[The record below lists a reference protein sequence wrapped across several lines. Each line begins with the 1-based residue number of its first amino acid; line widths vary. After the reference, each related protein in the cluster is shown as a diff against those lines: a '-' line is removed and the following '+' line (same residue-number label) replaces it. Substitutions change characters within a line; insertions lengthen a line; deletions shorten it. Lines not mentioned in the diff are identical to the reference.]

1 MHADG
6 HVVPLQTWERRNPTR
21 HDGLW
26 SWGRVWRGSWAQRVP
41 LRAPEAA
48 PASLWANALQWWA
61 TGGCAAPKPVDRA
74 ALVVLQPLAGV
85 VREQVAVVQVL
96 EELVLAKLELQL
108 ELEAVVQE
116 QQTDV
121 HVVVLLVLAKRVLVE
136 QEAESPA
143 TRALHSPRDL
153 ATLVAVAQS
162 ADRSG

>member
-1 MHADG
+1 M
-6 HVVPLQTWERRNPTR
+6 
-21 HDGLW
+21 
-26 SWGRVWRGSWAQRVP
+26 
-41 LRAPEAA
+41 
-48 PASLWANALQWWA
+48 SLWANALLWWA
-61 TGGCAAPKPVDRA
+61 AGGCVAPEPVDRA

-96 EELVLAKLELQL
+96 EEQVLAKLELQL

-116 QQTDV
+116 QQTDVHVVVLELLKDV

-143 TRALHSPRDL
+143 TRALHNPRDL